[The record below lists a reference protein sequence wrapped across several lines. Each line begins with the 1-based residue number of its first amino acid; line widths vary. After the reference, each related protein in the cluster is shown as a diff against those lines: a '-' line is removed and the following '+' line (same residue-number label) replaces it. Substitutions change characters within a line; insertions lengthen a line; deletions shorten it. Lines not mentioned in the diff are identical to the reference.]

1 MKILMVGFSKTG
13 NAYMFMDYLK
23 QFNSDIKEYRFNIK
37 EDVDIDISLYD
48 LIIVGTNTWGD
59 GKIPPNCKK
68 FIIDNA
74 IKYNKNWIVFGTGNS
89 LFANFCGAVDGIC
102 KILKDTD
109 NNILYTFKYEQRFI
123 EEDLDLEDRK
133 IVNDI
138 VDTIY
143 P

>member
-13 NAYMFMDYLK
+13 NTYMFMDYLK
-23 QFNSDIKEYRFNIK
+23 QFNSNIEEYRFNIK
-37 EDVDIDISLYD
+37 QDVDIDISPYD

-59 GKIPPNCKK
+59 GRMPPNCKQ

-74 IKYNKNWIVFGTGNS
+74 LKYKKDWIVFGTGNS
-89 LFANFCGAVDGIC
+89 IFANFCGAVDGAK
-102 KILKDTD
+102 KILNDTG
-109 NNILYTFKYEQRFI
+109 NSILQTFKYEQRFI

-138 VDTIY
+138 VDTIN

>member
-13 NAYMFMDYLK
+13 NTYIFMDYLK
-23 QFNSDIKEYRFNIK
+23 QFNSDIEEYRFNIR
-37 EDVDIDISLYD
+37 EDVDIDISPYD

-59 GKIPPNCKK
+59 GKIPPNCKR
-68 FIIDNA
+68 FVIDNA
-74 IKYNKNWIVFGTGNS
+74 LKYQKDWIVFGTGNS
-89 LFANFCGAVDGIC
+89 IFAHFCGAVDGIS

-123 EEDLDLEDRK
+123 EEDLDAEDKK
-133 IVNDI
+133 IVDNI
-138 VDTIY
+138 IDTIN

>member
-13 NAYMFMDYLK
+13 NTYMFMDYLK
-23 QFNSDIKEYRFNIK
+23 QFNSGIKEYRFNIK
-37 EDVDIDISLYD
+37 EDVDIDISPYD

-59 GKIPPNCKK
+59 GRMPPNCKQ

-74 IKYNKNWIVFGTGNS
+74 LKYKKDWIVFGTGNS
-89 LFANFCGAVDGIC
+89 IFTHFCGAVDGIC

-123 EEDLDLEDRK
+123 EEDLDFEDRK
-133 IVNDI
+133 IIDNI
-138 VDTIY
+138 IDTIN

>member
-13 NAYMFMDYLK
+13 NTYMFMDYLK
-23 QFNSDIKEYRFNIK
+23 QFNSNIEEYRFNIK
-37 EDVDIDISLYD
+37 EDVDIDISPYD

-59 GKIPPNCKK
+59 GKIPLNCKK

-89 LFANFCGAVDGIC
+89 IFANFCGAVDGIC

-123 EEDLDLEDRK
+123 IEDLDLGEK
-133 IVNDI
+133 ETIKKI
-138 VDTIY
+138 VDTIT